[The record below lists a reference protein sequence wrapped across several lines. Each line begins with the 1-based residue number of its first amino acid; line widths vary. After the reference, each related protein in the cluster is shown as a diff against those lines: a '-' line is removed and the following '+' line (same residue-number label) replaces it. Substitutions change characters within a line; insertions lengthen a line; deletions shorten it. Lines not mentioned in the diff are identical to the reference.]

1 VKKKLVTGLF
11 KNRAEVEKAFDR
23 VRERGYTQDD
33 VSLLMSTATKT
44 KEFGIEES
52 SKAAAG
58 AGVGGAVGGTIGA
71 TIAAI
76 AAIGTTVTMP
86 PLGLVIAGPLA
97 AALAGAGAGAATGGL
112 VGALV
117 GAGIPEYRAKVYDE
131 GVREGGIVLGVE
143 ARTDEDAGRLEK
155 IFENVGARHFR
166 QD

>member
-1 VKKKLVTGLF
+1 MKKKLVTGLF
-11 KNRAEVEKAFDR
+11 KTRADAEKAFDKI
-23 VRERGYTQDD
+23 EKHGYTRDS

-44 KEFGIEES
+44 KEFGIEEG

-58 AGVGGAVGGTIGA
+58 AGVGGAVGAGVVA

-76 AAIGTTVTMP
+76 AAIGTTVAVP
-86 PLGLVIAGPLA
+86 GLGLVVAGPLA

-131 GVREGGIVLGVE
+131 AVRDGGIVLGVE
-143 ARTDEDAGRLEK
+143 AKDERDADLLEK
-155 IFENVGARHFR
+155 IFEDTGAQHIR

>member
-1 VKKKLVTGLF
+1 MKNKLVTGLF
-11 KNRAEVEKAFDR
+11 QTRADVEK
-23 VRERGYTQDD
+23 VLGEIEKQGYTRDA

-44 KEFGIEES
+44 KEFGIEEG

-58 AGVGGAVGGTIGA
+58 AGVGGAVGAGIGA

-76 AAIGTTVTMP
+76 VAIGTTVSVP
-86 PLGLVIAGPLA
+86 GLGLVVAGPLA

-112 VGALV
+112 IGTLV

-131 GVREGGIVLGVE
+131 AVRAGGIVLGVE
-143 ARTDEDAGRLEK
+143 AKDEKDADLLEK
-155 IFENVGARHFR
+155 IFEDAGARHIR

>member
-1 VKKKLVTGLF
+1 MTTKLVTGLF
-11 KNRAEVEKAFDR
+11 EKKADMERALDEIEKQ
-23 VRERGYTQDD
+23 GYTRDS

-44 KEFGIEES
+44 KEFGIEEG

-76 AAIGTTVTMP
+76 IAIGTTVTVP
-86 PLGLVIAGPLA
+86 GLGLVVAGPLA

-112 VGALV
+112 IGSLV

-131 GVREGGIVLGVE
+131 AVRAGGIVLGIE
-143 ARTDEDAGRLEK
+143 AKDEKDADLLEK
-155 IFENVGARHFR
+155 IFEDTGAKYIK